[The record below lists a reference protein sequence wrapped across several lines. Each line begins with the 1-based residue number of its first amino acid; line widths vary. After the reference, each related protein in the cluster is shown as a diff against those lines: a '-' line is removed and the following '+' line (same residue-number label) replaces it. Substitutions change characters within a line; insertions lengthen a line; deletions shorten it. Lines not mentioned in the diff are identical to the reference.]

1 MGCQASAA
9 VLDWQ
14 GVEAE
19 WVVSD
24 QCVEDSLAFPWGM
37 LGSTGMRNRPC
48 WVCLGTAR
56 FCCWMPPAAATLL
69 SVADLPIAVAWLDCS
84 AGPFWLCIC
93 QRHRSGAGCSELTSL
108 SMLTRS
114 HTFPTHGLQLPSRAC
129 TWAVPPLCLST
140 RLPQLS
146 QRASRGLGLQT
157 TEAAGPNK
165 SQGETFYRLQDLWCV
180 SPPVPALR
188 ASLPLAPTCV
198 AGRVNPEPARRPRCS
213 QGDKALL
220 LSGFVC
226 FRRPLW
232 VKADILVQLC
242 PIRVSADLDA
252 RGEQLGQ

>member
-1 MGCQASAA
+1 MSKILSPSPGVCSGQRACVTGHVGCVSARPGFA
-9 VLDWQ
+9 VGCHQLPRR
-14 GVEAE
+14 
-19 WVVSD
+19 
-24 QCVEDSLAFPWGM
+24 CSLSPIFPSPLPGLIAR
-37 LGSTGMRNRPC
+37 LGPSGC
-48 WVCLGTAR
+48 ALA
-56 FCCWMPPAAATLL
+56 MPNT
-69 SVADLPIAVAWLDCS
+69 
-84 AGPFWLCIC
+84 CIC

-180 SPPVPALR
+180 SPPVPTLR